1 MTKKAD
7 AAGDAFAAA
16 TVLAWRL
23 PMLWAMTFSPTPRR
37 RAEAIRM
44 VIEKSAA
51 FAEAAVGAQAALAL
65 SFLKP
70 RRDVAADVMAAIAK
84 PMRRR
89 LRKNAMR
96 LRTRKKF

>member
-1 MTKKAD
+1 MAKKAD
-7 AAGDAFAAA
+7 PAGDAFAAA
-16 TVLAWRL
+16 RVLAWRL

-44 VIEKSAA
+44 VVEKSAA
-51 FAEAAVGAQAALAL
+51 VAEAAVGVQAALAL

-70 RRDVAADVMAAIAK
+70 RSDIAADVMGAMAK

-89 LRKNAMR
+89 LNANAR
-96 LRTRKKF
+96 RVRRRRI

>member
-1 MTKKAD
+1 MAKKAN
-7 AAGDAFAAA
+7 AGGDAFAAA

-44 VIEKSAA
+44 VVEKSAA
-51 FAEAAVGAQAALAL
+51 VAEAAVGAQTALAL

-70 RRDVAADVMAAIAK
+70 RGDIATDVMEAIAK

-89 LRKNAMR
+89 LNANAR
-96 LRTRKKF
+96 RVRRRRRI

>member
-1 MTKKAD
+1 MAKKAG

-23 PMLWAMTFSPTPRR
+23 PMLWAMTLSPTPRR

-44 VIEKSAA
+44 VVEKSTAL
-51 FAEAAVGAQAALAL
+51 AEAAVGAQAALAL

-70 RRDVAADVMAAIAK
+70 PSDIAADVMDAMAK
-84 PMRRR
+84 PVRRR
-89 LRKNAMR
+89 LNANAR
-96 LRTRKKF
+96 RVRSRRRI